1 MLQANPPISSTA
13 RRLIAA
19 RALRSVGQGAL
30 VVDFALYLHALHWS
44 PVAIGSVFMGGL
56 VFGGVLTLLLGP
68 LSDRLGRRHFLLG
81 YELSQMAAALVALFS
96 QQPAL
101 IALAAVIG
109 GFGRGANG
117 SPGPFAP
124 VEQSWLAGEIVPALR
139 GSVFSLNTALGF
151 FGMALGALGAMI
163 PGLIHSGHPPAEDY
177 RVLFVIVLLGSFA
190 CFALLYG
197 AADPLRRDAAPA
209 GAEPD
214 TGRADRRLRENG
226 LLLRLV
232 GVNAI
237 NGLGIGLIGPLMAYW
252 FELRFGVGPA
262 AIAPMMSLAFV
273 VTGLASLIAGR
284 LSRHIGVVDAVV
296 WPRLVGLLLL
306 IPMALAPSFF
316 WAGFFYVLRSG
327 LNRGTVGA
335 RQALGVS
342 LVGDDRRGLA
352 ASLNT
357 VSMMLPLA
365 VGPVVAGAFFQAGM
379 LLPPFLLAAGLQG
392 VYLYLYH
399 RLFRAHDPGRRAAG

>member
-1 MLQANPPISSTA
+1 MSGAQALSTTA
-13 RRLIAA
+13 RRLIGA
-19 RALRSVGQGAL
+19 RALRSLGQGAL
-30 VVDFALYLHALHWS
+30 VVDFALYLHALRWT
-44 PVAIGSVFMGGL
+44 PVAIGAVFMGGL
-56 VFGGVLTLLLGP
+56 VLGGVLTLLLGP
-68 LSDRLGRRHFLLG
+68 LSDRWGRRRFLLA
-81 YELSQMAAALVALFS
+81 YEVSQMLAALVALLS
-96 QQPAL
+96 SHPAL
-101 IALAAVIG
+101 IAAAAIVG

-117 SPGPFAP
+117 SAGPFAP
-124 VEQSWLAGEIVPALR
+124 VEQSWLAGEIAPDMR

-151 FGMALGALGAMI
+151 FGMALGALGAML
-163 PGLIHSGHPPAEDY
+163 PGLTDDGRPPAVEY
-177 RVLFVIVLLGSFA
+177 RVLFLIVLLGSLA
-190 CFALLYG
+190 CFGLLWGVRDRPRIAPEIVGDG
-197 AADPLRRDAAPA
+197 ASPEKKARRV
-209 GAEPD
+209 
-214 TGRADRRLRENG
+214 RENG

-252 FELRFGVGPA
+252 FELRFSVGPA

-273 VTGLASLIAGR
+273 VTGLASLLAGR
-284 LSRHIGVVDAVV
+284 LSRRFGVVDAVV

-306 IPMALAPSFF
+306 IPMALSPSFY

-342 LVGDDRRGLA
+342 LVGADRSGLA

-365 VGPVVAGAFFQAGM
+365 VGPVVAGAFFQAGW
-379 LLPPFLLAAGLQG
+379 LLPPFVLAAGLQG

-399 RLFRAHDPGRRAAG
+399 RLFRAHDPGRRDAI